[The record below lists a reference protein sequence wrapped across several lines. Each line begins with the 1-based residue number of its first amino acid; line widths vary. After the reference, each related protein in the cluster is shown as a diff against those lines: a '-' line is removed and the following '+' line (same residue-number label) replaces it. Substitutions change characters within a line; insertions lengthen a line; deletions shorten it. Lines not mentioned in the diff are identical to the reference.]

1 MCRARTTRCGARL
14 APAARLR
21 LRLRGTPAGPGAAQ
35 GTTELQANDPVA
47 GKNVW
52 TISWGAGN
60 NTPVM
65 ATGGDLLFQGGAD
78 KGVFRAIDARTGTV
92 VWTFRTGT
100 NFRNSPITYIGPDLR
115 QYVAVIASQAPT
127 DGPVRFEDKPDAEGR
142 FRRAGSML
150 YVFALPPDIAKTAA
164 ARR

>member
-1 MCRARTTRCGARL
+1 
-14 APAARLR
+14 
-21 LRLRGTPAGPGAAQ
+21 
-35 GTTELQANDPVA
+35 LQANDPVA

-78 KGVFRAIDARTGTV
+78 KGVFRAIDARSGTV

-100 NFRNSPITYIGPDLR
+100 NFRNSPVTYIGPDGR

-150 YVFALPPDIAKTAA
+150 YVFALPPDLAKAGA
-164 ARR
+164 VRR